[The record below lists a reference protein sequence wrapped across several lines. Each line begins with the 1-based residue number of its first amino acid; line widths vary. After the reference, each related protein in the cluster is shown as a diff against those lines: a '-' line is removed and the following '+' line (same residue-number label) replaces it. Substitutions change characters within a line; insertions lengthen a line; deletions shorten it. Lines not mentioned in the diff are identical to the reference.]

1 MKIFLAS
8 DHQGYNLK
16 AKIYKYLV
24 NSGYEVEN
32 IGGDEYDPG
41 DDFPIFAKSA
51 ITSMIGSKDKDPR
64 AILICGSGQGMLM
77 AANRFKGVRAGLGWS
92 EGAAMSIRNDEDSNV
107 LALPAQALKEEY
119 QWAPIIDTW
128 LNTKFA
134 GATRF
139 IRRINELD
147 NI

>member
-1 MKIFLAS
+1 
-8 DHQGYNLK
+8 
-16 AKIYKYLV
+16 
-24 NSGYEVEN
+24 
-32 IGGDEYDPG
+32 
-41 DDFPIFAKSA
+41 
-51 ITSMIGSKDKDPR
+51 MIGSKDKDPR